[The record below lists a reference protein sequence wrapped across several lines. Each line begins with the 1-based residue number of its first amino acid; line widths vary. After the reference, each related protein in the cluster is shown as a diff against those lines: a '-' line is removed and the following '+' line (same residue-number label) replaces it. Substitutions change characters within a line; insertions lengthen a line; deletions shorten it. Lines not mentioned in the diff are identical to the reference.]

1 MDISFGHFRLNIN
14 TEKNRAIYKNLKR
27 LSQAYGCSGCRNFEK
42 AADSM
47 PDEVKRFF
55 DSIGIDMKK
64 PTEVYANAVN
74 SDGLLIYGGFYHL
87 CGTLLTGESAWT
99 KIPSET
105 EGTETFYWEASKTYS
120 VSKGFDVCFQKNV
133 VWWKTVSKVLFCS
146 WKYMHSYLGYC
157 RKRTHIYNAV
167 KPAPFIPLL
176 LHYRLSQS
184 SR

>member
-14 TEKNRAIYKNLKR
+14 TEKTRAIYKNLKR
-27 LSQAYGCSGCRNFEK
+27 LSQACGCSGCRNFEK

-64 PTEVYANAVN
+64 PTEVYVNEVN

-120 VSKGFDVCFQKNV
+120 VSKGFDVCFQKKLSGGRRFPKSCFAVGNICAH
-133 VWWKTVSKVLFCS
+133 T
-146 WKYMHSYLGYC
+146 LG
-157 RKRTHIYNAV
+157 TAGSEPIY
-167 KPAPFIPLL
+167 ITL
-176 LHYRLSQS
+176 
-184 SR
+184 

>member
-14 TEKNRAIYKNLKR
+14 TEKTRAIYKNLKR
-27 LSQAYGCSGCRNFEK
+27 LSQACGCSGCRNFEK

-64 PTEVYANAVN
+64 PTEVYVNAVN

-99 KIPSET
+99 KILSET

-120 VSKGFDVCFQKNV
+120 VSKGFDVCFQEKCYLV
-133 VWWKTVSKVLFCS
+133 EDGFQSPVLQ
-146 WKYMHSYLGYC
+146 LE
-157 RKRTHIYNAV
+157 IYAL
-167 KPAPFIPLL
+167 IPWVLPEANP
-176 LHYRLSQS
+176 YI
-184 SR
+184 